1 MVAPRS
7 AHPTHAPAPTKIHKS
22 ITFMPCTP
30 ATGRSSGWRHEHGTT
45 AWTRRELTCPLH
57 RIAIRRP
64 LVYIY
69 FDLSCLRL
77 SRLCQEYWNG
87 TPGSCIPSLSLRAMF
102 LTPSSPRHVIVSRPL
117 RRPTTKLPHYSLPAT
132 IACHLQYAGL
142 EASIA
147 TIPRPSLHPS
157 ICSHVALDLLT
168 RRLVYIPSLFPCLI
182 VPSLPPSAH
191 PPFHLTLLDNISS
204 EHLHQQ

>member
-1 MVAPRS
+1 
-7 AHPTHAPAPTKIHKS
+7 
-22 ITFMPCTP
+22 MPCTP

-142 EASIA
+142 EATA
-147 TIPRPSLHPS
+147 RGPYPRPGIAFHARHS
-157 ICSHVALDLLT
+157 IHLLT
-168 RRLVYIPSLFPCLI
+168 RCLVYIPSLFPWLI
-182 VPSLPPSAH
+182 DPSLPPSAH